1 MKFLLMILL
10 LSSVACQPLVWRT
23 QTSEQMR
30 QEATY
35 NVPDDKNQSQRGIWP

>member
-23 QTSEQMR
+23 TTDEQAR
-30 QEATY
+30 KEATY
-35 NVPDDKNQSQRGIWP
+35 NVPDDPKQAKGGWGQ